1 MGSIPSA
8 GIFRRRHPPENP
20 LIAASLIQR
29 TNSPEVY
36 YLHIS
41 GAQRGPYT
49 IRHIDHLLNSGLI
62 AQETLYWREGLE
74 QWQPVTQL
82 VAVREKPKRWRKL
95 AWILGILLVLAVPAR
110 IFGPVVLVGWRE
122 ANQHAFTERAAY
134 WRARDVV
141 RNQALPG
148 GAFVEF
154 FSFREASVE
163 LRPPDAADVLLKGK
177 LTEHGGQTHPATW
190 NVRMRFDPQDK
201 EWTGSQA
208 SEAAV
213 AQ

>member
-1 MGSIPSA
+1 M
-8 GIFRRRHPPENP
+8 
-20 LIAASLIQR
+20 
-29 TNSPEVY
+29 NSPEVY

-82 VAVREKPKRWRKL
+82 VAVRVKPNPWRKF

-110 IFGPVVLVGWRE
+110 IFGPVVIDGWRE
-122 ANQHAFTERAAY
+122 ANQHAFTAHAAY

-141 RNQALPG
+141 RNQALPDG
-148 GAFVEF
+148 ALVEFGAFP
-154 FSFREASVE
+154 EASVE
-163 LRPPDAADVLLKGK
+163 LREPDAALVRVKGRV
-177 LTEHGGQTHPATW
+177 TERGGQPRQAAW
-190 NVRMRFDPQDK
+190 SVGMRFDPQGK
-201 EWTGSQA
+201 EWTGA
-208 SEAAV
+208 PVSEGAA
-213 AQ
+213 AR